1 MAPCSFSRM
10 SPDGPTELRP
20 RDSSPTQVGAARLE
34 GPPDPAVQRKQALV
48 LVVAVAN
55 ETPIVG
61 VLMRVRPYG
70 INPA

>member
-1 MAPCSFSRM
+1 M
-10 SPDGPTELRP
+10 
-20 RDSSPTQVGAARLE
+20 E

-70 INPA
+70 IHPA